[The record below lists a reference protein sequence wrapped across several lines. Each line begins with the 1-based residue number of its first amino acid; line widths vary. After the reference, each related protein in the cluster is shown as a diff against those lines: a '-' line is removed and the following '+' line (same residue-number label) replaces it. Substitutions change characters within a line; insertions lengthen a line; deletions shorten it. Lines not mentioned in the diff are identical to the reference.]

1 MAKTKLSRKSKV
13 VLAFEKKKQRTYEK
27 RIGSSVKT
35 NVAAA
40 RKVKKLVLAVKKRDG
55 SGRPGQPV
63 TSTLPRSTSAGLD
76 SEPGHISQEE
86 TLSEENDR
94 EIDLTPGDL
103 SRTDDPVRLYLR
115 EMGSVSLLSREGE
128 IELAKKIE
136 EGKHELALAIAG
148 MPMALTLSLIH
159 I

>member
-63 TSTLPRSTSAGLD
+63 TSTLPFDFRGIGFRPWT
-76 SEPGHISQEE
+76 HISRRNSC
-86 TLSEENDR
+86 L
-94 EIDLTPGDL
+94 
-103 SRTDDPVRLYLR
+103 
-115 EMGSVSLLSREGE
+115 
-128 IELAKKIE
+128 
-136 EGKHELALAIAG
+136 
-148 MPMALTLSLIH
+148 
-159 I
+159 